1 MKVDM
6 EFLKKCNDSL
16 DKINDLESEKR
27 VLLNAKANLDGFDEN
42 WVQFKCGNG
51 IIAPQMILTK
61 NLKGRQNT
69 IQEKK
74 VDVFLNFVDE
84 MIKVIDNEIE
94 RLKEV

>member
-1 MKVDM
+1 M
-6 EFLKKCNDSL
+6 
-16 DKINDLESEKR
+16 ESEKR
-27 VLLNAKANLDGFDEN
+27 DLLNAKANLDWFDNN

-51 IIAPQMILTK
+51 SIAIQMILTK

>member
-27 VLLNAKANLDGFDEN
+27 ALLNAKANLDEFNEN

-51 IIAPQMILTK
+51 SIAPQMILTK
-61 NLKGRQNT
+61 TLKGRQNT

-74 VDVFLNFVDE
+74 VNVFLEFVNE
-84 MIKVIDNEIE
+84 MIKVIDIEIE

>member
-16 DKINDLESEKR
+16 EKINDLESEKNA
-27 VLLNAKANLDGFDEN
+27 LLNAKANLDGFDEN

>member
-16 DKINDLESEKR
+16 NKINELENEKR
-27 VLLNAKANLDGFDEN
+27 ALLNSKENIDRFDEN
-42 WVQFKCGNG
+42 WLQFKCGNG
-51 IIAPQMILTK
+51 SISPQIILTK
-61 NLKGRQNT
+61 SLKGRQNT

-74 VDVFLNFVDE
+74 VDVFLNFINK
-84 MIKVIDNEIE
+84 MIEVIDNEIE

>member
-1 MKVDM
+1 
-6 EFLKKCNDSL
+6 
-16 DKINDLESEKR
+16 
-27 VLLNAKANLDGFDEN
+27 
-42 WVQFKCGNG
+42 
-51 IIAPQMILTK
+51 MILTK